1 VRQRAASDILTWRS
15 KTTLY
20 LKVSVMNFS
29 EYYATHHDRFL
40 KEWGEFLSF
49 KSISTDPAYKK
60 ECEECALW
68 VKQQLEKLGGSAEL
82 LRGNGCPVVYGEI
95 PGDTSKPMVLF
106 YGHYDVQPVDPIEK
120 WLTDPFTPTLK
131 EGRLY
136 ARGAQ
141 DNKGQVTYF
150 LKGLEALK
158 SLGIPTP
165 PFKIMIEGEEESGS
179 TVLQEN
185 LSNWKSRLKADILM
199 VCDTGM
205 PTANSPTVTMGLRG
219 MVSVEFRVKGP
230 RVDLHSGM
238 YGGIVKNPALA
249 VCEVVAKAY
258 NPDGSVAVPGF
269 YDGVVDPAPEDR
281 AMSAKLPLNIEQ
293 IESHLGVPL
302 AGGEVKYSVVERR
315 GFRPTLEVNGI
326 GGGYQG
332 EGGKTVIPS
341 TAFVKLTSRVVL
353 GQDPTRVLEC
363 IISHFEKNAPKGTTV
378 EVVDSS
384 AVGGALQLSTRSP
397 VIQKVTESI
406 VKAFGKEPLFMWEGA
421 SIPLVAALKTASGAE
436 PVLVGFGLEE
446 DLIHAPNE
454 SFSLEQFEQGY
465 RYVTSFLSS
474 L

>member
-1 VRQRAASDILTWRS
+1 
-15 KTTLY
+15 
-20 LKVSVMNFS
+20 MNFS
-29 EYYATHHDRFL
+29 EYYTTHHDRFL
-40 KEWGEFLSF
+40 KEWSEFLSF
-49 KSISTDPAYKK
+49 KSISTDPAYEN
-60 ECEECALW
+60 ECERCALW
-68 VKQQLEKLGGSAEL
+68 VKHQLEKLGGTAEL
-82 LRGNGCPVVYGEI
+82 LRGNGRPVVYGEI
-95 PGDTSKPMVLF
+95 PGDASKPTVLF

-150 LKGLEALK
+150 LKALEALK
-158 SLGIPTP
+158 ALGIPTP

-179 TVLQEN
+179 SVLQEN
-185 LSNWKSRLKADILM
+185 LANWKSRLKADILM

-205 PTANSPTVTMGLRG
+205 LTADSPTVTMGLRG
-219 MVSVEFRVKGP
+219 MVSVEFKLKGP

-238 YGGIVKNPALA
+238 YGGIVKNPAQA
-249 VCEVVAKAY
+249 ICEVVAKAY
-258 NPDGSVAVPGF
+258 NSDGSVAVPGF
-269 YDGVVDPAPEDR
+269 YDGVADPDPEDR
-281 AMSAKLPLNIEQ
+281 AMSAKLPINIEH

-302 AGGEVKYSVVERR
+302 AGGELKYSVVERR

-353 GQDPTRVLEC
+353 GQDPSRVLHS

-384 AVGGALQLSTRSP
+384 TVGGALQLSTCSP

-421 SIPLVAALKTASGAE
+421 SIPLVAALKEASGAE

-454 SFSLEQFEQGY
+454 SFSLAQFEQGF
-465 RYVTSFLSS
+465 RYVTSFVSS

>member
-1 VRQRAASDILTWRS
+1 
-15 KTTLY
+15 
-20 LKVSVMNFS
+20 MNFS
-29 EYYATHHDRFL
+29 EYYNANKDRFI
-40 KEWGEFLSF
+40 KEWSDFLSF
-49 KSISTDPAYKK
+49 KSISTDPAYEK

-68 VKQQLEKLGGSAEL
+68 VKAQLEKLGGVAEL
-82 LRGNGCPVVYGEI
+82 LRGNGRPVVYGEI
-95 PGDTSKPMVLF
+95 PGDTSKPTVLF

-131 EGRLY
+131 DGRLY

-150 LKGLEALK
+150 LKALEALK
-158 SLGIPTP
+158 ALGISTP
-165 PFKIMIEGEEESGS
+165 PFKVMIEGEEESGS

-185 LSNWKSRLKADILM
+185 LSQWKSRLHADILM

-205 PTANSPTVTMGLRG
+205 LTSNSPTITMGLRG
-219 MVSVEFRVKGP
+219 MVSVEFKVKGP

-238 YGGIVKNPALA
+238 YGGIVKNPAQA
-249 VCEVVAKAY
+249 VCDIVAKAY

-269 YDGVVDPAPEDR
+269 YEGVVDPAPEDR
-281 AMSAKLPLNIEQ
+281 AMSAKLPINIEH

-302 AGGEVKYSVVERR
+302 AGGEVNYSVVERR

-341 TAFVKLTSRVVL
+341 SAFVKLTSRIVL
-353 GQDPTRVLEC
+353 GQDPEHVLKS
-363 IISHFEKNAPKGTTV
+363 IIAHFEKNAPQGTTI

-397 VIQKVTESI
+397 VIQKVTDSI
-406 VKAFGKEPLFMWEGA
+406 VRAFGKEPLFMWEGA
-421 SIPLVAALKTASGAE
+421 SIPLVAALKDASGAE

-465 RYVTSFLSS
+465 RYVTSFVSS